1 MTYPKNFEQKT
12 GFDQI
17 RSLIKEK
24 CLSALGIDYT
34 DRMEFSTDYEVI
46 RKQLNQTWEFVHIIE
61 NADDFPANFFFD
73 VRPSLKR
80 IRIEGTFLEETE
92 LFDLR
97 RSLDTIQGILRFL
110 RPDSEEDEIKYPF
123 LYELSKEVGSFPQ
136 LIKQID
142 AILDKVK
149 GMYAGESI
157 TDIDGV
163 KIDFEDKWVHLRKS
177 NTEPIIRVYSE
188 AHTMDEADRLGKEIM
203 QVVYDMQK

>member
-1 MTYPKNFEQKT
+1 M
-12 GFDQI
+12 
-17 RSLIKEK
+17 
-24 CLSALGIDYT
+24 
-34 DRMEFSTDYEVI
+34 DRVERTEATMQELFH
-46 RKQLNQTWEFVHIIE
+46 Q
-61 NADDFPANFFFD
+61 PA
-73 VRPSLKR
+73 VTT
-80 IRIEGTFLEETE
+80 EGTDPEFMRILQRFIFGDVCHTG
-92 LFDLR
+92 
-97 RSLDTIQGILRFL
+97 SLDNRM
-110 RPDSEEDEIKYPF
+110 R
-123 LYELSKEVGSFPQ
+123 ELVTVTVLATLNTLPQ
-136 LIKQID
+136 LKAHTQAALNVGCTPIEIREAIYQCAPFIGFPKTLNAID